1 MTQKQEVIAT
11 LKMEIWDIIDEFSLG
26 SEFITD
32 DNLDRYN
39 EIKMELERLILA
51 SGDPVEI
58 ENLPRIFKPVQSNP
72 VNLMPYRRRS
82 SKQYYKQ

>member
-58 ENLPRIFKPVQSNP
+58 ENLPMIFKPVYNGP
-72 VNLMPYRRRS
+72 VNPMPYRRKS

>member
-1 MTQKQEVIAT
+1 MTQQQEVIAT
-11 LKMEIWDIIDEFSLG
+11 LKLEIWDIIDEFSMG

-32 DNLDRYN
+32 ENLDRYN
-39 EIKMELERLILA
+39 SIKFELESLILA

-58 ENLPRIFKPVQSNP
+58 ENLPMIFKPVQSNS

-82 SKQYYKQ
+82 SKQYHKQ